1 MSRIIVKNLPK
12 NIKEEKFR
20 SLFASKGE
28 ITDLRLCKTKDGVF
42 RRFGFVGFKTE
53 EQAENAMKFF
63 NNSFIDTSKIQI
75 EIARDL
81 GEKSS
86 RPWSKYSEGS
96 SAYQKRISK
105 VDERKKGKESK
116 SSEDDSKNDDKT
128 AKRKDKKSKSKGLVK
143 ELDEMEENPEFQ
155 EFLAAHQNRS
165 TKLLWSNDISG
176 KTASAMDTQGD
187 ENRGTKNRVSSWV
200 KLWDARKLHYY
211 ITMICNIVSRKGLC
225 FALEYNFF
233 FFTPRKQ

>member
-53 EQAENAMKFF
+53 EQAENAMQFF

-81 GEKSS
+81 GEKTA

-96 SAYQKRISK
+96 SAYQKKMSK
-105 VDERKKGKESK
+105 VEGRKEGKESK
-116 SSEDDSKNDDKT
+116 SFEEDSKNDDKT
-128 AKRKDKKSKSKGLVK
+128 AKRKDKKTKSKGLMK
-143 ELDEMEENPEFQ
+143 EVDEMENNPEFQ
-155 EFLAAHQNRS
+155 EFLAAHENRS
-165 TKLLWSNDISG
+165 TKMLWSNDTSG
-176 KTASAMDTQGD
+176 KTTSPVETHDD
-187 ENRGTKNRVSSWV
+187 ENRGNKKKVSS
-200 KLWDARKLHYY
+200 RKIMGY
-211 ITMICNIVSRKGLC
+211 
-225 FALEYNFF
+225 
-233 FFTPRKQ
+233 